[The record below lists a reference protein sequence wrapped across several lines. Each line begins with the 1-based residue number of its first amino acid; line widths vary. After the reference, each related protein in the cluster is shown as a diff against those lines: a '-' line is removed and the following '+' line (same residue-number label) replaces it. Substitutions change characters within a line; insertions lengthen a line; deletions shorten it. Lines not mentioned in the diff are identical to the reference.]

1 MNTNG
6 PFKQKTLDDTPG
18 AQSLEPCE
26 EEVFQALVLDVVA
39 PQVECVDLAV
49 LALERRGEV
58 AAPFVADVVL
68 PQCEWHV
75 S

>member
-6 PFKQKTLDDTPG
+6 PFKQETLDNTAG
-18 AQSLEPCE
+18 AQPPKPCE

-49 LALERRGEV
+49 
-58 AAPFVADVVL
+58 VV
-68 PQCEWHV
+68 V
-75 S
+75 V